1 MFNFVR
7 NYTHNHDG
15 AAVDLSMTG
24 EVYNTAR
31 ASHHERNINSPRSSG
46 VSIAKNKKVKNNSV
60 YM

>member
-1 MFNFVR
+1 MSNFVR

-15 AAVDLSMTG
+15 AAVDLSMAS
-24 EVYNTAR
+24 EVYSTAR
-31 ASHHERNINSPRSSG
+31 ASDHEQNINSPRSSG